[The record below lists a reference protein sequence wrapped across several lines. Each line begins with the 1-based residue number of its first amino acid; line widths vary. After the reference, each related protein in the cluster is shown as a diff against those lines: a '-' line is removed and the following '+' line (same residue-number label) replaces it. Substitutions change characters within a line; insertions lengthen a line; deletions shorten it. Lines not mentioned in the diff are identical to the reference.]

1 MSDPDR
7 LNVWHEH
14 EELADLAARR
24 RQIMR
29 PVWRQD

>member
-14 EELADLAARR
+14 EELNSPTWRR
-24 RQIMR
+24 SGDKSGA
-29 PVWRQD
+29 VL